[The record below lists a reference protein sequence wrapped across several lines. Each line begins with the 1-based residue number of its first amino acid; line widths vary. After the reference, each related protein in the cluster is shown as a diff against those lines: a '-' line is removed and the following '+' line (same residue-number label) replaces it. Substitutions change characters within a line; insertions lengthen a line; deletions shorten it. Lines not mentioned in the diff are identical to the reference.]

1 MLVIKHNQGLYK
13 AQTVN
18 KTAFAPS
25 LETLVEKLDPG
36 IPAGRAQIIAEFL
49 EAVISK
55 GHEQIHHGVIS

>member
-13 AQTVN
+13 AQT
-18 KTAFAPS
+18 TARTEFAPN
-25 LETLVEKLDPG
+25 LEKLVEKLDPG

-49 EAVISK
+49 EAVITK